1 MDKVPMTD
9 NSYNLL
15 EEELKTLKSE
25 DRPNV
30 IKAIA
35 EAREHG
41 DLSEN
46 AEYHA
51 AKEQQS
57 FIEGRILEIEDK
69 LRRAEVINP
78 SLIKSDK
85 IIFGATIDL
94 FDENSNTEI
103 TFKIVGVDETN
114 VEKGLISVSSPVARS
129 LMGKSVGDVAEVNT
143 PGGKTVYEILKIEY
157 KLSLIHI

>member
-1 MDKVPMTD
+1 MDKVPMTE

-85 IIFGATIDL
+85 IVFGATIDL
-94 FDENSNTEI
+94 YDESSNSEI

-129 LMGKSVGDVAEVNT
+129 LMGKSAGDIAEVNT

-157 KLSLIHI
+157 K

>member
-1 MDKVPMTD
+1 MEKVPMTT
-9 NSYNLL
+9 NSYSML
-15 EEELKTLKSE
+15 EEELKKLKSE

-30 IKAIA
+30 IRAIA

-57 FIEGRILEIEDK
+57 FIEGRILELEYK
-69 LRRAEVINP
+69 VTRAEVIDT
-78 SLIKSDK
+78 STIKSNK
-85 IIFGATIDL
+85 ILFGATINL
-94 FDENSNTEI
+94 IDEKNEKEI
-103 TFKIVGVDETN
+103 TYKIVGVDETN

-129 LMGKSVGDVAEVNT
+129 LMGKMLGDIAVVNT
-143 PGGKTVYEILKIEY
+143 PGGKTTYEILNIKYI
-157 KLSLIHI
+157 

>member
-15 EEELKTLKSE
+15 EEELKNLKSE

-94 FDENSNTEI
+94 FDENSNSEI

-129 LMGKSVGDVAEVNT
+129 LMGKSVGDIAEVNT

-157 KLSLIHI
+157 K

>member
-94 FDENSNTEI
+94 FDENSNSEI

-129 LMGKSVGDVAEVNT
+129 LMGKRVGDIAEVNT
-143 PGGKTVYEILKIEY
+143 PGGKTIYEILKIEY
-157 KLSLIHI
+157 K

>member
-51 AKEQQS
+51 AKEKQS
-57 FIEGRILEIEDK
+57 FIEGRIADLENKIS
-69 LRRAEVINP
+69 RAEVINTKIL
-78 SLIKSDK
+78 SGNK
-85 IIFGATIDL
+85 IIFGATVTL
-94 FDENSNTEI
+94 GEVGRKKKYNLSNSRN
-103 TFKIVGVDETN
+103 
-114 VEKGLISVSSPVARS
+114 
-129 LMGKSVGDVAEVNT
+129 
-143 PGGKTVYEILKIEY
+143 
-157 KLSLIHI
+157 

>member
-1 MDKVPMTD
+1 MDKVPMTN

-94 FDENSNTEI
+94 FDENSNSEI
-103 TFKIVGVDETN
+103 KFKIVGVDETN

-129 LMGKSVGDVAEVNT
+129 LMGKSVGDIAEVNT

-157 KLSLIHI
+157 K

>member
-1 MDKVPMTD
+1 MEKVPMTT
-9 NSYNLL
+9 NSYSML
-15 EEELKTLKSE
+15 EEELKKLKSD

-30 IKAIA
+30 IRAIA

-57 FIEGRILEIEDK
+57 FIEGRILELEYK
-69 LRRAEVINP
+69 VTRAEVIDT
-78 SLIKSDK
+78 STIKSNK
-85 IIFGATIDL
+85 ILFGATINL
-94 FDENSNTEI
+94 IDEKNEKEI
-103 TFKIVGVDETN
+103 TYKIVGVDETN

-129 LMGKSVGDVAEVNT
+129 LMGKMLGDIAVVNT
-143 PGGKTVYEILKIEY
+143 PGGKTTYEILNIKYI
-157 KLSLIHI
+157 

>member
-94 FDENSNTEI
+94 FDESSNSEI

-129 LMGKSVGDVAEVNT
+129 LMGKSVGDIAEVNT

-157 KLSLIHI
+157 K

>member
-1 MDKVPMTD
+1 MDQVPMTD

-94 FDENSNTEI
+94 FDENSNSEI

-129 LMGKSVGDVAEVNT
+129 LMGKSVGDIAEVNT

-157 KLSLIHI
+157 K

>member
-1 MDKVPMTD
+1 MEKVPMTT
-9 NSYNLL
+9 NSYSML
-15 EEELKTLKSE
+15 EEELKKLKSE

-57 FIEGRILEIEDK
+57 FIEGRILELEYK
-69 LRRAEVINP
+69 VTRAEVIDT
-78 SLIKSDK
+78 STIKSNK
-85 IIFGATIDL
+85 ILFGATINL
-94 FDENSNTEI
+94 IDEKNEKEI
-103 TFKIVGVDETN
+103 TYKIVGVDETN
-114 VEKGLISVSSPVARS
+114 IEKGLISVSSPVARS
-129 LMGKSVGDVAEVNT
+129 LMGKMLGDIAVVNT
-143 PGGKTVYEILKIEY
+143 PGGKTTYEILNIKYI
-157 KLSLIHI
+157 

>member
-69 LRRAEVINP
+69 LRRAEFINT
-78 SLIKSDK
+78 SVIKSDK
-85 IIFGATIDL
+85 IIFVETIDL
-94 FDENSNTEI
+94 YDENSNSEI
-103 TFKIVGVDETN
+103 TFQIVGVDETN

-129 LMGKSVGDVAEVNT
+129 LMGKSVGDIAEVNT

-157 KLSLIHI
+157 K

>member
-1 MDKVPMTD
+1 MDKVPMTN

-15 EEELKTLKSE
+15 EEELKTLKSV

-69 LRRAEVINP
+69 IRRAEVINP

-94 FDENSNTEI
+94 FDENSNSEI

-129 LMGKSVGDVAEVNT
+129 LMGKSVGDIAEVNT

-157 KLSLIHI
+157 K

>member
-15 EEELKTLKSE
+15 KEELKALKSE

-46 AEYHA
+46 AEYQA

-94 FDENSNTEI
+94 FDENSNSEI

-129 LMGKSVGDVAEVNT
+129 LMGKSVGDIAEVNT

-157 KLSLIHI
+157 K

>member
-1 MDKVPMTD
+1 MEKVPMTT
-9 NSYNLL
+9 NSYSML
-15 EEELKTLKSE
+15 EEELKKLKSE

-30 IKAIA
+30 IRAIA

-57 FIEGRILEIEDK
+57 FIEGRILELEYK
-69 LRRAEVINP
+69 VTRAEVIDT
-78 SLIKSDK
+78 STIKSNK
-85 IIFGATIDL
+85 ILFGATINL
-94 FDENSNTEI
+94 IDEKNEKEI
-103 TFKIVGVDETN
+103 TYKIVGVDETN

-129 LMGKSVGDVAEVNT
+129 LMGKMIGDVAVVNT
-143 PGGKTVYEILKIEY
+143 PGGKTTYEILNIKYI
-157 KLSLIHI
+157 

>member
-94 FDENSNTEI
+94 FDENSNAEI

-129 LMGKSVGDVAEVNT
+129 LMGKSVGDIAEVNT

-157 KLSLIHI
+157 K

>member
-1 MDKVPMTD
+1 MEKVPMTT
-9 NSYNLL
+9 NSYSIL
-15 EEELKTLKSE
+15 EEELKKLKSE

-57 FIEGRILEIEDK
+57 FIEGRILELEYK
-69 LRRAEVINP
+69 VTRAEVIDT
-78 SLIKSDK
+78 STIKSNK
-85 IIFGATIDL
+85 ILFGATINL
-94 FDENSNTEI
+94 IDEKTEKEI
-103 TFKIVGVDETN
+103 TYKIVGVDETD

-129 LMGKSVGDVAEVNT
+129 LMGKMLGDTAVVNT
-143 PGGKTVYEILKIEY
+143 PGGKATYEILNIKYI
-157 KLSLIHI
+157 

>member
-1 MDKVPMTD
+1 MDKVPMTT
-9 NSYNLL
+9 NSFNLL
-15 EEELKTLKSE
+15 EEELKKLKSE

-57 FIEGRILEIEDK
+57 FIEGRILELEDK
-69 LRRAEVINP
+69 LRRAEVIDT
-78 SLIKSDK
+78 STISSEK
-85 IIFGATIDL
+85 IIFGATINL
-94 FDENSNTEI
+94 IDENTDKEL
-103 TFKIVGVDETN
+103 TYKIVGVDETN
-114 VEKGLISVSSPVARS
+114 VEKGLISVNSPVARS
-129 LMGKSVGDVAEVNT
+129 LMGKIVGDIAEVNT
-143 PGGKTVYEILKIEY
+143 PGGKIFYEITKIEY
-157 KLSLIHI
+157 K

>member
-1 MDKVPMTD
+1 MTNKSFD
-9 NSYNLL
+9 LL
-15 EEELKTLKSE
+15 EEELKALKSE
-25 DRPNV
+25 DRPSV

-69 LRRAEVINP
+69 LRRAEVIDP
-78 SLIKSDK
+78 SKINSDK

-94 FDENSNTEI
+94 FDENSGSEI

-129 LMGKSVGDVAEVNT
+129 LMGKSVGDIAEVNT
-143 PGGKTVYEILKIEY
+143 PGGKTIYEILKIVY
-157 KLSLIHI
+157 K

>member
-1 MDKVPMTD
+1 MEKVPMTT
-9 NSYNLL
+9 NSYSML
-15 EEELKTLKSE
+15 EEELKKLKSE

-30 IKAIA
+30 IRAIA

-57 FIEGRILEIEDK
+57 FIEGRILELEYK
-69 LRRAEVINP
+69 VTRAEVIDT
-78 SLIKSDK
+78 STIKSNK
-85 IIFGATIDL
+85 ILFGATINL
-94 FDENSNTEI
+94 IDEKNKKEI
-103 TFKIVGVDETN
+103 TYKIVGVDETN

-129 LMGKSVGDVAEVNT
+129 LMGKMLGDVAVVNT
-143 PGGKTVYEILKIEY
+143 PGGKTTYEILNIKYI
-157 KLSLIHI
+157 

>member
-15 EEELKTLKSE
+15 EEELKTLKSV

-94 FDENSNTEI
+94 YDENSNSEI
-103 TFKIVGVDETN
+103 TFQIVGVDETN

-129 LMGKSVGDVAEVNT
+129 LMGKSVGDIAEVNT

-157 KLSLIHI
+157 K

>member
-51 AKEQQS
+51 A
-57 FIEGRILEIEDK
+57 
-69 LRRAEVINP
+69 
-78 SLIKSDK
+78 
-85 IIFGATIDL
+85 
-94 FDENSNTEI
+94 
-103 TFKIVGVDETN
+103 
-114 VEKGLISVSSPVARS
+114 
-129 LMGKSVGDVAEVNT
+129 
-143 PGGKTVYEILKIEY
+143 
-157 KLSLIHI
+157 

>member
-1 MDKVPMTD
+1 MDKVPMTK
-9 NSYNLL
+9 NSYAIL
-15 EEELKTLKSE
+15 EEELKRLKSE
-25 DRPNV
+25 DRPNI

-57 FIEGRILEIEDK
+57 FIEGRILELEFK
-69 LRRAEVINP
+69 VTRAEVIDT
-78 SLIKSDK
+78 STIKSNK
-85 IIFGATIDL
+85 ILFGATINL
-94 FDENSNTEI
+94 IDEKTEKEI
-103 TFKIVGVDETN
+103 TYKIVGVDETN

-129 LMGKSVGDVAEVNT
+129 LMGKMLGDIVVVNT
-143 PGGKTVYEILKIEY
+143 PGGKTSYEILNIQY
-157 KLSLIHI
+157 I

>member
-9 NSYNLL
+9 NSYKLL

-94 FDENSNTEI
+94 FDENSNSEI

-129 LMGKSVGDVAEVNT
+129 LMGKSVGDIAEVNT

-157 KLSLIHI
+157 K